1 MSYVISPR
9 RKVCTVCVLPVGGS
23 LPAHLPAREGPP
35 PADCAGQT
43 LCARKQQERQRRGRH
58 EYSMCDKNRN
68 VHNKS
73 KPISVHIQDRLLEQH
88 CRILPD
94 NLFCANS
101 QTFISASVVA
111 RDFTPEIW
119 NEISGCAHKSFSSIH
134 GVMHQECVSQLRL
147 SIRSFSCERVWTV
160 GRTMQWKKSL
170 FELHSY
176 RSPPSIFI

>member
-43 LCARKQQERQRRGRH
+43 LCARKQQEWQRRGRH
-58 EYSMCDKNRN
+58 KYSMCDKNRN

-88 CRILPD
+88 CRHLLLLIEYSLII
-94 NLFCANS
+94 CS
-101 QTFISASVVA
+101 VQT
-111 RDFTPEIW
+111 
-119 NEISGCAHKSFSSIH
+119 H
-134 GVMHQECVSQLRL
+134 RL
-147 SIRSFSCERVWTV
+147 SYQR
-160 GRTMQWKKSL
+160 L
-170 FELHSY
+170 L
-176 RSPPSIFI
+176 